1 MTLQECYDQMNG
13 SYSDARSRLMMDS
26 MIERFIVKFLDD
38 RTMEDLRQ
46 AVREG
51 DIAVSFRQ
59 AHTLK
64 GVAANLSFT
73 GLQQAASELTEQL
86 RPQKAPA
93 DPGLLAKVE
102 DAYQKTVEAI
112 RAYQAEK

>member
-64 GVAANLSFT
+64 GVAANLAFT

-93 DPGLLAKVE
+93 DPGLLEKVE
-102 DAYQKTVEAI
+102 DAYQKTVDAI